1 MLRRLDELFRLN
13 VSVRTDVAGRPRE
26 ARRPDYPV
34 TALQQLGWN
43 AVMHRGYEGTHAPTR
58 VYWYAD
64 HIEITSPGGLYG
76 RVTAENFGT
85 GVTDYRNSLVAEI
98 MHHLGFGQR
107 FGLGVPLAS
116 EALRENGNPPPA
128 FDFQPAQ
135 VAVTVRPA
143 G

>member
-13 VSVRTDVAGRPRE
+13 VSVRTEVAGRSRE

-43 AVMHRGYEGTHAPTR
+43 AVTHRGYEGTHAPTR

-64 HIEITSPGGLYG
+64 RIEITSPGGLYG

-98 MHHLGFGQR
+98 VHHLGFGQR
-107 FGLGVPLAS
+107 FGLGLPLAA
-116 EALRENGNPPPA
+116 EALRGNGNPPAA
-128 FDFQPAQ
+128 FDFQPTQ
-135 VAVTVRPA
+135 VAVTLRPA